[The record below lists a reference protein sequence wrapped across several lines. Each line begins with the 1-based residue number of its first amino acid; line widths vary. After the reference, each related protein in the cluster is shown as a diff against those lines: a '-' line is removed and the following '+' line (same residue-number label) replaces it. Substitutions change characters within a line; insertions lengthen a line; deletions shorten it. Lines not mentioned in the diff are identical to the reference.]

1 MTYKSKGVFTMQFVP
16 ARKPRSVWRTLI
28 LFFAA
33 LLTFGVLVPLTASAH
48 GTALLRVHDKTV
60 VETDSGLVAA
70 NVRITLDHRVGHRVS
85 VGWFTASGTAKAF
98 KDFRPTSGR
107 AVFPRGHQVAFARV
121 LVKGDLLDER
131 TEFFKVK
138 LFDPHRAVIA
148 DRVGIVTIL
157 DNDPR
162 PNLAINDT
170 HVTEGNHAVLTVIL
184 SAKSGRR
191 VSVNWTTADGT
202 ATSLHDYVADRDTLT
217 FSPGETSKTIAVE
230 TLKDNTNEGDETFV
244 VRLSD
249 PVHAT
254 INPNHATGNVTIVAN
269 HT

>member
-1 MTYKSKGVFTMQFVP
+1 MQFVP

-33 LLTFGVLVPLTASAH
+33 LLTFGVLVPVTASAH

-70 NVRITLDHRVGHRVS
+70 NVRITLNHRVGHRVS

-107 AVFPRGHQVAFARV
+107 AVFPRGHRVAFAQV

-131 TEFFKVK
+131 AEFFKVK

-157 DNDPR
+157 DNDPL
-162 PNLAINDT
+162 PNLAIDDT
-170 HVTEGNHAVLTVIL
+170 KVTEGNHAVLTVIL

-202 ATSLHDYVADRDTLT
+202 ATSAHDYVAARATLT

-230 TLKDNTNEGDETFV
+230 TLTGDGVEGDESFFV
-244 VRLSD
+244 NLSD

-254 INPNHATGNVTIVAN
+254 INPNHAKGTVTILAN